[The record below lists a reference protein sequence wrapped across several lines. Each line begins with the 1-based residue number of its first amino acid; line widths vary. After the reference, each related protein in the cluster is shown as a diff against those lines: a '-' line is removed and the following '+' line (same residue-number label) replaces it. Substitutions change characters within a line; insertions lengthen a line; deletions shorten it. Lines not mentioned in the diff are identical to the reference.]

1 MGATTMKEAIDTSK
15 PFAIILLNLGGP
27 DTVDAVRPFLRNLF
41 SDSTIIKLPMQP
53 IMARVISRS
62 RAKKVRARYEAIGGG
77 SPILRLT
84 EAQAAGLES
93 NLKDRGL
100 DCRVY
105 VGMSYWHPFIGE
117 TVERIVGDGFE
128 QVLAVSLFPQYSK
141 ATTGACLSE
150 LKKAIDKAKKPLKL
164 DTLESW
170 FDDEGYL
177 RALAGCVE
185 AGLNKFTPKQR
196 EAVTVLFSAHS
207 LPQSFVDDGDPYPD
221 EIAGTIDGV
230 LARLGPITWRL
241 AYQSRSG
248 PVKWMGPQTDATI
261 AEMGAVG
268 VKNVL
273 VVPISFVSDHIET
286 LYEIDIM
293 YKELALASGI
303 EVFERSPALNSS
315 KTFIEALAG
324 IALKKLNGDR

>member
-1 MGATTMKEAIDTSK
+1 MRDIIDTNK

-27 DTVDAVRPFLRNLF
+27 DTVEAVRPFLRNLF

-62 RAKKVRARYEAIGGG
+62 RAKKVTARYEAIGGG

-93 NLKDRGL
+93 NLKNKGL

-105 VGMSYWHPFIGE
+105 VGMSYWHPFISE
-117 TVERIVGDGFE
+117 TIERIAADGFE
-128 QVLAVSLFPQYSK
+128 QILAVSLFPQYSK

-150 LKKAIDKAKKPLKL
+150 LKKAIDKLEKPLQL

-170 FDDEGYL
+170 FDDDGYL
-177 RALAGCVE
+177 KALAGCVK
-185 AGLNKFTPKQR
+185 AGLDKFPPEQR

-207 LPQSFVDDGDPYPD
+207 LPQSFVDDGDPYPK
-221 EIAGTIDGV
+221 EIAGTINGI
-230 LARLGPITWRL
+230 LARLEPITWRL

-248 PVKWMGPQTDATI
+248 PVTWMEPQTDAAIEEI
-261 AEMGAVG
+261 AAAG

-286 LYEIDIM
+286 LFEIDIM
-293 YKELALASGI
+293 YKQLAKSKGI
-303 EVFERSPALNSS
+303 EVFERCPSLNNSPPFIDAL
-315 KTFIEALAG
+315 TG
-324 IALKKLNGDR
+324 IVTKKLAPDKTAEG